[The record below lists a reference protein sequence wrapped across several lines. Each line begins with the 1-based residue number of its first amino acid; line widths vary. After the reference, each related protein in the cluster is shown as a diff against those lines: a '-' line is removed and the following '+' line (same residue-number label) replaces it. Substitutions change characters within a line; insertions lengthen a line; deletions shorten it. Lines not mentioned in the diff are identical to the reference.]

1 MSDDLAA
8 LRNWVTA
15 ADGERF
21 SRLPE
26 GVVSVNVS
34 HSNIT
39 AHMIE
44 LKFDLSHT
52 VRAIQKNGGKEGE
65 GSKDL
70 DFSIDPFACFETLSS
85 SFVGGS
91 IER

>member
-1 MSDDLAA
+1 MQQQGGGLNADLAA
-8 LRNWVTA
+8 LRDWVTG

-52 VRAIQKNGGKEGE
+52 VRAMQKNGGERG
-65 GSKDL
+65 L
-70 DFSIDPFACFETLSS
+70 ANFS
-85 SFVGGS
+85 
-91 IER
+91 

>member
-1 MSDDLAA
+1 MSADLAA
-8 LRNWVTA
+8 LRDWVIA

-39 AHMIE
+39 ARMIE

-52 VRAIQKNGGKEGE
+52 VRGQRGRRGDEMRIRY
-65 GSKDL
+65 L
-70 DFSIDPFACFETLSS
+70 
-85 SFVGGS
+85 
-91 IER
+91 